1 MNTNDNDD
9 VDVMT
14 VQSKAPGKVIISGE
28 HAVVYGKPALCF
40 SIDKYT
46 TCTIRVVKYNSNTN
60 ANANEVFCK
69 CNMPNINETLVITTT
84 NAYNSNNTNSFMVN
98 HIISIVNSVLT
109 AMNRTL
115 SELIVYITEHH
126 CYINITI
133 TSTIPVGFGLGSSA
147 AFNVSI
153 VLALNTLFAKIFS
166 IQSLSKQTLKTLSN
180 NAEKTFHSTP
190 SGIDVVTSLYGSF
203 IIFKT
208 INDFIQESNINKFS
222 FITNNYDIILLNTN
236 KSRDCKEFI
245 NKVSTFKK
253 EHFELFQQ
261 NLNDIEGITNNIIN
275 IITSYEHNGDDSCL
289 EHSKERF
296 TQLIMQNQKHLSNIQ
311 VSNDIIDSIIKVLHR
326 NGFYNCKITGA
337 GGGGFILVF
346 IEKENI
352 CKFNTLCK
360 EENFNILKVNI
371 DSQGAYVVTQ

>member
-1 MNTNDNDD
+1 MNTHDDD
-9 VDVMT
+9 VVLIS
-14 VQSKAPGKVIISGE
+14 VQAKAPGKVIISGE

-40 SIDKYT
+40 AIDKYT
-46 TCTIRVVKYNSNTN
+46 TCTISLVKCNSNAN

-69 CNMPNINETLVITTT
+69 CNLPNINETLVITIT
-84 NAYNSNNTNSFMVN
+84 NVHDSNSNNTYSFMVD
-98 HIISIVNSVLT
+98 HIISIVNSILT
-109 AMNRTL
+109 TMNQTL
-115 SELIVYITEHH
+115 SDLIAFITEHH

-133 TSTIPVGFGLGSSA
+133 TSAIPVGFGLGSSA
-147 AFNVSI
+147 AFNVSV
-153 VLALNTLFAKIFS
+153 VLALNTLFAQIFS
-166 IQSLSKQTLKTLSN
+166 IQPLSKQTLKTLSN

-208 INDFIQESNINKFS
+208 INDFTHESNINKFS
-222 FITNNYDIILLNTN
+222 FITDNYDITLLNTN
-236 KSRDCKEFI
+236 KSRNCKEFI

-261 NLNDIEGITNNIIN
+261 NVNDIEGITNNIIN
-275 IITSYEHNGDDSCL
+275 IITSYKHNGDDSVDHC
-289 EHSKERF
+289 KEKF

-311 VSNDIIDSIIKVLHR
+311 VSNDIIDNIICVLYR

-346 IEKENI
+346 VEKENI
-352 CKFNTLCK
+352 CKFNALCK
-360 EENFNILKVNI
+360 EENFDILKVNI
-371 DSQGAYVVTQ
+371 DSQGAYVVTH